1 MLPVVKAV
9 KVRIVFAEPPN
20 LRNGVVYRFS
30 RKVGRVGVGGNH
42 ADRLAVGEQVAVAIA
57 DFSAAALLVNDLF
70 AIGSGFPAEFGMPKY
85 VQINQPTR
93 QRRESQR

>member
-20 LRNGVVYRFS
+20 LRNGVVYRIS

-42 ADRLAVGEQVAVAIA
+42 AAQLSGAGHA
-57 DFSAAALLVNDLF
+57 DTLSDAGASNE
-70 AIGSGFPAEFGMPKY
+70 G
-85 VQINQPTR
+85 
-93 QRRESQR
+93 QRHP